1 MDTCSNTL
9 RSDGLMPT
17 MSSKQSSELIS
28 GSKIQLIS
36 IEPIHIRK
44 ARCCKVP
51 DIGEINSRAR
61 HNLLLSS
68 LRYSCINSDKGSG
81 CRAAAGIHVHS
92 RHNEN
97 FSECE
102 PTAGFGIDVKHG

>member
-1 MDTCSNTL
+1 
-9 RSDGLMPT
+9 MPT

-61 HNLLLSS
+61 HNLSLPS
-68 LRYSCINSDKGSG
+68 LRYSSICSDRDSG
-81 CRAAAGIHVHS
+81 CRAAGFHVHS

-97 FSECE
+97 FGECE
-102 PTAGFGIDVKHG
+102 PAAGFGIDVKHG